1 MVYALEDPRIR
12 ILLELKK
19 ELDEEYERLSAR
31 LEKIRAYRQALDN
44 TIGVG
49 SFATADTVLGKSG
62 ATQPTVPPQKPPE
75 TAAPE
80 IPQTI
85 EVFNKT
91 RTTLLATIQNE
102 NGTLVI
108 TPAEDALYDIKRG
121 AFARFFVERILGK
134 FQQEDRHRVE
144 NGEITW
150 EQAFDFNVSD
160 EEGLLKKIVIKN
172 YGSKARLEEIQRALR
187 WALEKV
193 YTKR

>member
-1 MVYALEDPRIR
+1 MVHALEDPRIR
-12 ILLELKK
+12 ILLELRK

-49 SFATADTVLGKSG
+49 SFATADTALGKVDT
-62 ATQPTVPPQKPPE
+62 TQPTATVQRTPE

-80 IPQTI
+80 TPKTI
-85 EVFNKT
+85 EVFNKS

-150 EQAFDFNVSD
+150 DQVFDFNVSD
-160 EEGLLKKIVIKN
+160 EEGFLKEIIIKN
-172 YGSKARLEEIQRALR
+172 YGTKARLEEIQRALR